1 MRIGTK
7 ITVISCLV
15 AVIAAIML
23 AVVTTVVFMSF
34 VGALQEKETN
44 TGVNVISSEIRSD
57 IEEMGDVAEL
67 LIASSWGQINNSD
80 YDNTWA
86 SNKPSEAS
94 FAAYI
99 NGGQAVWSTENFP
112 LSDDA
117 IARVK
122 AGGMKGVMADGDKL
136 YSVYCRPVENGALV
150 VGTDLNDPTYVDDV
164 KEKTSAE
171 LTIFC
176 GDTRYNTT
184 IMNSSGVRN
193 TGTKMDGGIW
203 NMVQNNGTYIGKT
216 AINGQNY
223 YVNYTPMTDF
233 NGQVVGAYFAGYST
247 AVADAELFKA
257 IIISAAVLIAV
268 CVGAGFLLFAVMNRL
283 VRKPVSEVVKIC
295 GQLSAGE
302 LNAPDSEFSF
312 NADEMGD
319 IAEKITEAKHTLHTY
334 VDDIS
339 HVLSGM
345 GTGDFSSQPSVK
357 YIGSFEEINRSFRSI
372 KDTLSGIIGNMNS
385 SANDVMAGGS
395 QLLAEGT
402 TRQAT
407 AVDELSSTIAE
418 ISGNINKTAENSNK
432 ASDISNDCAEQM
444 IRQGSEM
451 ERMLEAM
458 NQIEKQSEAISEVIK
473 SIEDIAFQTNI
484 LALNAAIEAARA
496 GEAGKGFAVVAEEIR
511 QLSEQTKNASS
522 SITDIINNLYEDTK
536 KANESIKASVESVNK
551 QNELIDNTRVT
562 FEDVGKTV
570 DNLMNNI
577 HSAEQ
582 SINKILDSTSVISDN
597 ISHLSATGEEV
608 AAASTEGLKVSDTT
622 VESMKNC
629 KNILHNIYLLA
640 EDLKSSVDN

>member
-1 MRIGTK
+1 MKRSMRIGTK
-7 ITVISCLV
+7 ITVISCLA

-122 AGGMKGVMADGDKL
+122 AGGMKGAMADGDKL

-150 VGTDLNDPTYVDDV
+150 VGTDLNDLTYVDDV
-164 KEKTSAE
+164 KEKTRAE

-176 GDTRYNTT
+176 GDTRYSTT
-184 IMNSSGVRN
+184 LMNSSGVRN

-203 NMVQNNGTYIGKT
+203 NMVQNSGTYIGKT
-216 AINGQNY
+216 TINGQNY

-247 AVADAELFKA
+247 AEADAELFKA

-385 SANDVMAGGS
+385 SANDVMA
-395 QLLAEGT
+395 
-402 TRQAT
+402 
-407 AVDELSSTIAE
+407 LS
-418 ISGNINKTAENSNK
+418 
-432 ASDISNDCAEQM
+432 
-444 IRQGSEM
+444 
-451 ERMLEAM
+451 
-458 NQIEKQSEAISEVIK
+458 
-473 SIEDIAFQTNI
+473 
-484 LALNAAIEAARA
+484 
-496 GEAGKGFAVVAEEIR
+496 
-511 QLSEQTKNASS
+511 
-522 SITDIINNLYEDTK
+522 
-536 KANESIKASVESVNK
+536 
-551 QNELIDNTRVT
+551 LIH
-562 FEDVGKTV
+562 
-570 DNLMNNI
+570 I
-577 HSAEQ
+577 
-582 SINKILDSTSVISDN
+582 
-597 ISHLSATGEEV
+597 
-608 AAASTEGLKVSDTT
+608 
-622 VESMKNC
+622 
-629 KNILHNIYLLA
+629 
-640 EDLKSSVDN
+640 

>member
-1 MRIGTK
+1 MKRSMRIGTK

-99 NGGQAVWSTENFP
+99 NGDQAVWSTENFP
-112 LSDDA
+112 LSGDA

-150 VGTDLNDPTYVDDV
+150 VGTDLNDPAYVDDV
-164 KEKTSAE
+164 KEKTNAE

-184 IMNSSGVRN
+184 LMNSSGVRN

-203 NMVQNNGTYIGKT
+203 NMVQNSGTYIGKT

-247 AVADAELFKA
+247 AEADAELFKA

-319 IAEKITEAKHTLHTY
+319 IAEKLTEAKHTLHTY

-372 KDTLSGIIGNMNS
+372 KETLNGIIGNMNS
-385 SANDVMAGGS
+385 SANDVMAGAQQMADGS
-395 QLLAEGT
+395 QLLAERPARLPQST
-402 TRQAT
+402 SCPPRSRRSPAISTRPPRTPTRQAISPTT
-407 AVDELSSTIAE
+407 APS
-418 ISGNINKTAENSNK
+418 
-432 ASDISNDCAEQM
+432 
-444 IRQGSEM
+444 R
-451 ERMLEAM
+451 
-458 NQIEKQSEAISEVIK
+458 
-473 SIEDIAFQTNI
+473 
-484 LALNAAIEAARA
+484 
-496 GEAGKGFAVVAEEIR
+496 
-511 QLSEQTKNASS
+511 
-522 SITDIINNLYEDTK
+522 
-536 KANESIKASVESVNK
+536 
-551 QNELIDNTRVT
+551 
-562 FEDVGKTV
+562 
-570 DNLMNNI
+570 
-577 HSAEQ
+577 
-582 SINKILDSTSVISDN
+582 
-597 ISHLSATGEEV
+597 
-608 AAASTEGLKVSDTT
+608 
-622 VESMKNC
+622 
-629 KNILHNIYLLA
+629 
-640 EDLKSSVDN
+640 

>member
-1 MRIGTK
+1 MKRSMRIGTK

-34 VGALQEKETN
+34 VGTLQKEETN
-44 TGVNVISSEIRSD
+44 TGVNVLSSEIRSD

-67 LIASSWGQINNSD
+67 LIASSWGQINKSD
-80 YDNTWA
+80 YDSTWA

-99 NGGQAVWSTENFP
+99 NGDQAVWSTENFP

-122 AGGMKGVMADGDKL
+122 AGGMKGAMADGDKL

-184 IMNSSGVRN
+184 IMDSSGVRN

-203 NMVQNNGTYIGKT
+203 NMVQNSGTYIGKT

-385 SANDVMAGGS
+385 SANDVMAGAQQMADGS

-458 NQIEKQSEAISEVIK
+458 DQIEKQSEAISEVIK

-496 GEAGKGFAVVAEEIR
+496 GEAGKGFAVVADEVR
-511 QLSEQTKNASS
+511 NLASKS
-522 SITDIINNLYEDTK
+522 AES
-536 KANESIKASVESVNK
+536 ANSTR
-551 QNELIDNTRVT
+551 ELISSTINAVQNGSGIAKQTAETLQQVT
-562 FEDVGKTV
+562 GLSQESAKLVSEISSAADEQAKAVQQVTAGIEQISQVIATNSATAEESAASCEELSAQSRLLQEQVGKLRV
-570 DNLMNNI
+570 
-577 HSAEQ
+577 
-582 SINKILDSTSVISDN
+582 
-597 ISHLSATGEEV
+597 
-608 AAASTEGLKVSDTT
+608 
-622 VESMKNC
+622 
-629 KNILHNIYLLA
+629 
-640 EDLKSSVDN
+640 